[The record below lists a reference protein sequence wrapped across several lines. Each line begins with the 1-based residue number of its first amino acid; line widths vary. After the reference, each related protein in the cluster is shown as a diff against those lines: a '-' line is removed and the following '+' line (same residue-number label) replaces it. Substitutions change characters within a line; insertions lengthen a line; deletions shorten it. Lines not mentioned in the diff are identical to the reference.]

1 MKAERK
7 TTAGRKKLSVQG
19 LLIDSTITKV
29 MLAYRCGRI
38 TQHDALRA
46 LGLTWNQYREVEASH
61 FIIGEGVVV
70 CCTDETRPL
79 IDELAHEMGFVRPQ
93 MPQEGGNPTHE
104 PQ

>member
-1 MKAERK
+1 MKAESK
-7 TTAGRKKLSVQG
+7 TTEGRKKLSVGG
-19 LLIDSTITKV
+19 LSIDSTITKV

-46 LGLTWNQYREVEASH
+46 LGLTWSQYRVVEASH
-61 FIIGEGVVV
+61 TTIGVGVVDY
-70 CCTDETRPL
+70 CTYDTRSL
-79 IDELAHEMGFVRPQ
+79 IDELAYEMGFVRPQ